1 MKLMRGLMLGTL
13 VVVGVR
19 GVAKVMPQNEGLEFI
34 NVNKEIPQRVVEDE
48 RSFDEKA
55 TEWLYN
61 WKESPVGTESPYDNE
76 DGTNPVYDGMMKEEH
91 GKPTD
96 SMTPFYNEKTG
107 EKVVDENVRRE
118 LDERRNSPET
128 STFENPF
135 AD

>member
-1 MKLMRGLMLGTL
+1 MKIMRKLMIGTL
-13 VVVGVR
+13 VVVGVT
-19 GVAKVMPQNEGLEFI
+19 GIAKHMPQHEGLEMI
-34 NVNKEIPQRVVEDE
+34 DMNKEIEQRVVEDKK
-48 RSFDEKA
+48 RFDEKA

-76 DGTNPVYDGMMKEEH
+76 DGTNPVYDGMLEEEH
-91 GKPTD
+91 GKPDD
-96 SMTPFYNEKTG
+96 SKTPFYNEKTG
-107 EKVVDENVRRE
+107 EKVVEENVRRE